1 MELNQQVLVD
11 AVYVAGQNLL
21 TSVTELLPGL
31 IAAILVFLLG
41 WVIAILISRIFRGIL
56 KTIKL
61 EEILKEHKVE
71 DALGTVKISD
81 VLTKIVKYYILLIF
95 LQAAASLVWLG
106 TISSFL
112 TMVLLYVP
120 LLIAGIL
127 VVLVSVI
134 LGEYLKEMIIELS
147 KSQMVKLTGRV
158 VKLLVIYVGVT
169 MGLATVGFNTTLITG
184 IFLTILQ
191 GIVYGLALA
200 IGIAF
205 GLGGQNDAKDMIQ
218 SSRKHFKL

>member
-1 MELNQQVLVD
+1 MD

-41 WVIAILISRIFRGIL
+41 WVIAILVSRIFRRIL

-61 EEILKEHKVE
+61 EEALKEHKVE

-112 TMVLLYVP
+112 MMVLLFVP
-120 LLIAGIL
+120 VLIAGIL

-147 KSQMVKLTGRV
+147 KSPMVKLSGRV

-169 MGLATVGFNTTLITG
+169 MGLATIGFNTTLITG

-205 GLGGQNDAKDMIQ
+205 GLGGQDDAKDMIK

>member
-1 MELNQQVLVD
+1 VD

-41 WVIAILISRIFRGIL
+41 WVIAILVSRIFRRIL

-61 EEILKEHKVE
+61 EEALKEHKVE

-112 TMVLLYVP
+112 MMVLLFVP
-120 LLIAGIL
+120 VLIAGIL

-147 KSQMVKLTGRV
+147 KSPMVKLSGRV

-169 MGLATVGFNTTLITG
+169 MGLATIGFNTTLITG

-205 GLGGQNDAKDMIQ
+205 GLGGQDDAKDMIK